1 MVDLGEVARD
11 AGKKLWRVVSGK
23 KEKGRKSSSAA
34 SDSGRPAMG
43 GEGGVGGPTVGV
55 SGHNT
60 EREILVRGFA
70 VPDEVVDEEEDEED
84 EEARQEDVAKAQAE
98 AQHRTEDY
106 VAGIQSIQLYDGDAE
121 DTEGFAVD
129 PSAVSPT
136 EMKAAEGIEPS
147 AIHSTRL
154 SPPPPPPLTPESE
167 VSDLT
172 SADGSLSSSLTSPNV
187 KPHSIDDPPNGYIT
201 EP

>member
-1 MVDLGEVARD
+1 
-11 AGKKLWRVVSGK
+11 
-23 KEKGRKSSSAA
+23 
-34 SDSGRPAMG
+34 MG
-43 GEGGVGGPTVGV
+43 GESGMGGPTVGA

-70 VPDEVVDEEEDEED
+70 VPEEVVDEEDEDD
-84 EEARQEDVAKAQAE
+84 EEAREEDAAETQAE

-106 VAGIQSIQLYDGDAE
+106 VAGIQNLQLYDGDAE
-121 DTEGFAVD
+121 DSRIFAVD

-136 EMKAAEGIEPS
+136 ETKTAEGIEPR

-154 SPPPPPPLTPESE
+154 SPPPPPLTPESE

-172 SADGSLSSSLTSPNV
+172 SADGSLTSSLTSPNV
-187 KPHSIDDPPNGYIT
+187 MPRSIDDPPNEYLA
-201 EP
+201 EPQPQPPGHGSSLF